1 MNTTILNDTA
11 NKPQSMRIKMKN
23 VLLIQSSPRGS
34 ESYSQEVA
42 RSIVSELKDGHPGAN
57 VVVRDLAQNPPP
69 HIGEAFV
76 GGISTGPEQR
86 TPEQTKALDLSD
98 VLIDEL
104 TAADIIVLAVPMHNF
119 GPPSTLK
126 AWIDHV
132 VRVGR
137 TVAYSSR
144 TGPEGMLKGKRV
156 ILVLARGGVY
166 SDGPAK
172 PLDFQEPYLRAI
184 LGFIGLTDIE
194 VVPVEGVAMSAIGP
208 EKAVAA
214 AMARSTEVLTKAA

>member
-1 MNTTILNDTA
+1 MNDAALKQNEKRT
-11 NKPQSMRIKMKN
+11 KMKN
-23 VLLIQSSPRGS
+23 ILLIQSSPRGL
-34 ESYSQEVA
+34 ESYSQKVA
-42 RSIVSELKDGHPGAN
+42 RSIVSDLEERYLDAK

-69 HIGEAFV
+69 HVGEAFV

-86 TPEQTKALDLSD
+86 TPEQTKALALSD

-104 TAADIIVLAVPMHNF
+104 LAADVIVFAVPMHNF
-119 GPPSTLK
+119 GLPSTLK

-137 TVAYSSR
+137 TVAYSSEK
-144 TGPEGMLKGKRV
+144 GPEGMLKGKRA

-166 SDGPAK
+166 SEGPAR

-184 LGFIGLTDIE
+184 LGFIGLTDVD
-194 VVPVEGVAMSAIGP
+194 VVRVEGVAVSAIGP
-208 EKAVAA
+208 EKAVAS
-214 AMARSTEVLTKAA
+214 AMARSREILSQAA

>member
-1 MNTTILNDTA
+1 MHNTQMKQKDT
-11 NKPQSMRIKMKN
+11 QMKN
-23 VLLIQSSPRGS
+23 ILFIQSSPRGPH
-34 ESYSQEVA
+34 SYSQKVA
-42 RSIVSELKDGHPGAN
+42 QSIIDELTTSHPTTN
-57 VVVRDLAQNPPP
+57 VVVRNLAQNPPP
-69 HIGEAFV
+69 HVGEAFV

-86 TPEQTKALDLSD
+86 TPEQTKALTLSD

-104 TAADIIVLAVPMHNF
+104 TAADVIVFAVPMHNF

-137 TVAYSSR
+137 TVSYSSQK
-144 TGPEGMLKGKRV
+144 GPEGALKGKRV

-184 LGFIGLTDIE
+184 LGFIGLTDID
-194 VVPVEGVAMSAIGP
+194 VVRVEGAAMSAIGP
-208 EKAVAA
+208 EKAMAS
-214 AMARSTEVLTKAA
+214 AMARSREVLSQA

>member
-1 MNTTILNDTA
+1 MNDAAL
-11 NKPQSMRIKMKN
+11 KHKEMRTQMKN
-23 VLLIQSSPRGS
+23 ILLIQSSPRGL
-34 ESYSQEVA
+34 ESYSQKVA
-42 RSIVSELKDGHPGAN
+42 RFIVDDLEERYPGAN

-69 HIGEAFV
+69 HVGQAFV
-76 GGISTGPEQR
+76 GGNSAGPEQR
-86 TPEQTKALDLSD
+86 TPEQTKALALSD

-104 TAADIIVLAVPMHNF
+104 LTAEVIVFAVPMHNF

-132 VRVGR
+132 VRIGR
-137 TVAYSSR
+137 TVSYSQK
-144 TGPEGMLKGKRV
+144 GPEGMLKGKRA

-172 PLDFQEPYLRAI
+172 TFDFQEPYLRAI

-194 VVPVEGVAMSAIGP
+194 VVRVEGVAMSAIGP
-208 EKAVAA
+208 EKAVAS
-214 AMARSTEVLTKAA
+214 AMARSTEVLTSVA

>member
-1 MNTTILNDTA
+1 MKQNDH
-11 NKPQSMRIKMKN
+11 KMKN
-23 VLLIQSSPRGS
+23 ILFIQSSPRGL
-34 ESYSQEVA
+34 ESYSQKVA
-42 RSIVSELKDGHPGAN
+42 RSVVDDLENRYPDAK

-69 HIGEAFV
+69 HVGEAFV

-86 TPEQTKALDLSD
+86 TPEQTKALALSD

-104 TAADIIVLAVPMHNF
+104 TAADVIVFAVPMHNF

-137 TVAYSSR
+137 TVSYSSQK
-144 TGPEGMLKGKRV
+144 GPEGALKGKRV

-184 LGFIGLTDIE
+184 LGFIGLTDID
-194 VVPVEGVAMSAIGP
+194 VVRVEGAAMSAIGP
-208 EKAVAA
+208 EKALAS
-214 AMARSTEVLTKAA
+214 AMAQSREILSQAA